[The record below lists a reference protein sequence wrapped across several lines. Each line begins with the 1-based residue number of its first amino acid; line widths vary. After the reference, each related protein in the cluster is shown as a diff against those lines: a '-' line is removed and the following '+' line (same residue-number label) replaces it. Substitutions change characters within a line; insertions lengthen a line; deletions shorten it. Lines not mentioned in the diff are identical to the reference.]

1 MFNHFDF
8 IAPWYD
14 RIVRL
19 PVSPRL
25 TELLNLPGDG
35 ILLDAGGGTARSS
48 VHLRPLVARLVVLD
62 FSLSMLRQAQAKGV
76 RELVQAEAE
85 AMPFRDGAIDR
96 VLVVDAL
103 HHFSDPPAAIREF
116 TRILKPGGR
125 LVVEEPDRRHWII
138 KILAVAEK
146 MAFMRSR
153 IDCMTNLLDMIAAA
167 GLDARIEL
175 GNRFT
180 SWIIADKHPHCG

>member
-1 MFNHFDF
+1 MFDHFDF

-25 TELLNLPGDG
+25 TELLKLPPDG

-48 VHLRPLVARLVVLD
+48 VHLRPLVGCLVICD
-62 FSLSMLRQAQAKGV
+62 FSLAMLRQAQAKGGM
-76 RELVQAEAE
+76 ELTQARAEAI
-85 AMPFRDGAIDR
+85 PFRDGAFDR

-103 HHFSDPPAAIREF
+103 HHFFDQPAAIREF
-116 TRILKPGGR
+116 IRVLKPGGR
-125 LVVEEPDRRHWII
+125 LVVEEPDRRQWLI
-138 KILAVAEK
+138 KMLAVAEK
-146 MAFMRSR
+146 IAFMRSR
-153 IDCMTNLLDMIAAA
+153 IYSMTDILGMIAAA
-167 GLDARIEL
+167 GLEARIER

-180 SWIIADKHPHCG
+180 SWIIADKHPRA